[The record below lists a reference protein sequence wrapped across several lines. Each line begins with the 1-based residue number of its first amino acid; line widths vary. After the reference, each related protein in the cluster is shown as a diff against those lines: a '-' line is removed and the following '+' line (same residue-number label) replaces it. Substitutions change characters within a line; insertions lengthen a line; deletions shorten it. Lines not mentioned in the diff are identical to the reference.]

1 MVRSVKYDSPT
12 PVNMAVEAALAD
24 ACREVLH
31 LQYRRAGEHV
41 ARVGEVYVD
50 AIKSGLIP
58 DGCEDAGIIPP
69 GRLATMLAR
78 SVRESDHAFVANA
91 SSFKKFAAGMDAVVS
106 SVVRARL
113 PEAKPVPEHADANF
127 HLDFAGFVVSRNL
140 GIAAMEGAA
149 QESWIASLVPEWM
162 SRAAERFLGMSQ
174 DKGREEFE
182 RRVAELAVC
191 HVPEFIAARAFDL
204 AGLDR
209 RTSGILK
216 KMLEQCLSTEA
227 PKDVD
232 LAFRQLETLMRRMS
246 QRHKTWS

>member
-1 MVRSVKYDSPT
+1 MVRCVKYDSPT
-12 PVNMAVEAALAD
+12 PVNMAVEAALANV
-24 ACREVLH
+24 CREVLH
-31 LQYRRAGEHV
+31 LQYRRAEEHV
-41 ARVGEVYVD
+41 ARVGDMYVD
-50 AIKSGLIP
+50 AIRSGLVP
-58 DGCEDAGIIPP
+58 DGCEAAGIIPP

-106 SVVRARL
+106 SVLRARL

-140 GIAAMEGAA
+140 GIAAMEGASP
-149 QESWIASLVPEWM
+149 ESWIASFIPEWLR
-162 SRAAERFLGMSQ
+162 RAAERFHAMSN

-191 HVPEFIAARAFDL
+191 HVPEFIEARAFDL

-227 PKDVD
+227 PKDVA
-232 LAFRQLETLMRRMS
+232 LAFRQLETLMRQMS
-246 QRHKTWS
+246 QRQKSSS